1 MEKGFKA
8 FQDTA
13 VEEVFNAYP
22 NRLREKLMLLRQMIF
37 DTASETKGVDE
48 LEETLKWGQPSYL
61 TTRSKSGSTI
71 RIDSIKS
78 DDQKYAI
85 YFNCKTTL
93 VDTFREIYPD
103 QFHFEGNRT
112 IIFDLNNEIPISEL
126 SDCIAI
132 ALTYHLNKR
141 HVLRN

>member
-1 MEKGFKA
+1 MEEVFKV
-8 FQDTA
+8 FQNTA
-13 VEEVFNAYP
+13 VEEVFYAYP
-22 NRLREKLMLLRQMIF
+22 DRLREKLMLLRQLIF
-37 DTASETKGVDE
+37 DTASETEGVGE

-103 QFHFEGNRT
+103 EFNFEGNRV
-112 IIFDLNNEIPISEL
+112 IIFDLSDKIPITEL
-126 SDCIAI
+126 SDCISI
-132 ALTYHLNKR
+132 ALSYHLKKHR
-141 HVLRN
+141 IFL

>member
-1 MEKGFKA
+1 MGKNLYEFENPQVA
-8 FQDTA
+8 
-13 VEEVFNAYP
+13 EVFSTYP
-22 NRLREKLMLLRQMIF
+22 NEIKEKLFLLRQLIL
-37 DTASETKGVDE
+37 DTASKTEGVGY

-61 TTRSKSGSTI
+61 TTKSKSGSTI

-103 QFHFEGNRT
+103 EFNFEGNRS
-112 IIFDLNNEIPISEL
+112 IVFDLNNEIPINEL
-126 SDCIAI
+126 SDCISI
-132 ALTYHLNKR
+132 ALTYHLNK
-141 HVLRN
+141 L